1 MTSDKMETFDGVL
14 FCYTVDEAIADGTL
28 IDIVS
33 EMEKPEQEKFSLG
46 RLVIT
51 PGALAAL
58 LEADQSP
65 FEFLRRHVTGD
76 WGEVCKEDAKEN
88 EFSLQEGFR
97 LLSAYRTE
105 LLERIWVITEADRS
119 VTTILLP
126 EEY

>member
-1 MTSDKMETFDGVL
+1 MSSDEKKPFGDVV
-14 FCYTVDEAIADGTL
+14 FCYTVDEAIAGGEL
-28 IDIVS
+28 VDIVS
-33 EMEKPEQEKFSLG
+33 EMPKSVAAKFSLG

-65 FEFLRRHVTGD
+65 FEFLQRHVTGD
-76 WGEVCKEDAKEN
+76 WGEVCEEDAKEN
-88 EFSLQEGFR
+88 ELSLQRGFR
-97 LLSAYRTE
+97 LLSAYRTQ